1 MSIPT
6 DVGGDGS
13 IVLPASPPAAASSPV
28 LVQVWDPL
36 VRVFHWSLVGLFVV
50 AYASGEEMET
60 LHLVSGYA
68 IVSLLI
74 LRVVWGFIGSGHAR
88 FSDFV
93 RSPREVLAY
102 IKQARQHQAPR
113 YLGHNPAGGAMAIA
127 LMAMLAGVCFSGY
140 LMTTTAWWGSETME
154 DLHSLLVNVTIG
166 LIGLHLL
173 GNLFSS
179 REKGE
184 NLTMSMI
191 TGLKR
196 RE

>member
-1 MSIPT
+1 MSNPS
-6 DVGGDGS
+6 DAGAAGS
-13 IVLPASPPAAASSPV
+13 ITLPASPSDTASSPV
-28 LVQVWDPL
+28 MVQVWDPL

-50 AYASGEEMET
+50 AYASGDEMET

-68 IVSLLI
+68 IVALLV
-74 LRVVWGFIGSGHAR
+74 LRVTWGFIGSGHAR

-93 RSPREVLAY
+93 RSPRDVLAY
-102 IKQARQHQAPR
+102 IEQARQHQAPR

-127 LMAMLAGVCFSGY
+127 LMVMLAGVCFSGY

-154 DLHSLLVNVTIG
+154 DLHGLLVNVTIG

-191 TGLKR
+191 TGMKR

>member
-1 MSIPT
+1 MSIPS
-6 DVGGDGS
+6 DAGEAGS
-13 IVLPASPPAAASSPV
+13 TLLPASPPTAASAPAMV
-28 LVQVWDPL
+28 RVWDPL

-50 AYASGEEMET
+50 AYASSEEMET
-60 LHLVSGYA
+60 LHLVSGFA

-74 LRVVWGFIGSGHAR
+74 LRVMWGFIGSGHAR

-93 RSPREVLAY
+93 RSPRDVLAY
-102 IKQARQHQAPR
+102 IKLARQHRAPR
-113 YLGHNPAGGAMAIA
+113 YLGHNPAGGTMVIA
-127 LMAMLAGVCFSGY
+127 LMAMLAGVCLSGH

-154 DLHSLLVNVTIG
+154 DLHGLLVNLTIG

-184 NLTMSMI
+184 NLTMSMM

-196 RE
+196 PE